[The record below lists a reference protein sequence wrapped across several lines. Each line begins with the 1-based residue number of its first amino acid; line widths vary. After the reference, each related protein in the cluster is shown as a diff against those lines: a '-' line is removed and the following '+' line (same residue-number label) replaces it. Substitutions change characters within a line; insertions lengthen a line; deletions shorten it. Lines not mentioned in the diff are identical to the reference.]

1 MKKEADRIR
10 RWRERKKAEGKSS
23 FTVVLSQQAREILA
37 EEKGKTGESYAVIM
51 EKALLG
57 LKRQGYTP
65 PVLRHFPRREE
76 VLARASAQNPPPAPA
91 AGRKGDQPR
100 ILIDDLANYPSLEDI
115 DVLLLACTHYPL
127 IRAEIES
134 HYGGTVRVL
143 DATEYTARALRNALA
158 DRNQLSAGKKEAD
171 HFYVSDYSEN
181 FARTTRLFYTEK
193 TVLERCNI
201 WNDPT

>member
-23 FTVVLSQQAREILA
+23 FTVVLSQQAREVLA
-37 EEKGKTGESYAVIM
+37 EEKEKTGESYAVIM

-57 LKRQGYTP
+57 LKRQGYAP

-115 DVLLLACTHYPL
+115 EREQAAKERNGSSDTRAGEGLIARLLRSSPGPFG
-127 IRAEIES
+127 R
-134 HYGGTVRVL
+134 
-143 DATEYTARALRNALA
+143 
-158 DRNQLSAGKKEAD
+158 GKKW
-171 HFYVSDYSEN
+171 F
-181 FARTTRLFYTEK
+181 R
-193 TVLERCNI
+193 
-201 WNDPT
+201 

>member
-65 PVLRHFPRREE
+65 PVLRHLPRREE

-115 DVLLLACTHYPL
+115 EREQAAKEPNGPYDTRVGEGLIARLLRSSPGPFG
-127 IRAEIES
+127 R
-134 HYGGTVRVL
+134 R
-143 DATEYTARALRNALA
+143 
-158 DRNQLSAGKKEAD
+158 KKW
-171 HFYVSDYSEN
+171 F
-181 FARTTRLFYTEK
+181 R
-193 TVLERCNI
+193 
-201 WNDPT
+201 

>member
-10 RWRERKKAEGKSS
+10 RWRERQKAEGKSS

-37 EEKGKTGESYAVIM
+37 EEKEKTGESYAVIM

-115 DVLLLACTHYPL
+115 EREQAAKEPNGTYDTRVGEGLIARLLRSSPGPFG
-127 IRAEIES
+127 R
-134 HYGGTVRVL
+134 R
-143 DATEYTARALRNALA
+143 
-158 DRNQLSAGKKEAD
+158 KKW
-171 HFYVSDYSEN
+171 F
-181 FARTTRLFYTEK
+181 R
-193 TVLERCNI
+193 
-201 WNDPT
+201 

>member
-115 DVLLLACTHYPL
+115 EREQAAKEPNGTYDTRVGEGLIARLLRSSPGPFG
-127 IRAEIES
+127 R
-134 HYGGTVRVL
+134 R
-143 DATEYTARALRNALA
+143 
-158 DRNQLSAGKKEAD
+158 KKW
-171 HFYVSDYSEN
+171 F
-181 FARTTRLFYTEK
+181 R
-193 TVLERCNI
+193 
-201 WNDPT
+201 

>member
-10 RWRERKKAEGKSS
+10 RWRERQKAEGKSS

-37 EEKGKTGESYAVIM
+37 EEKEKTGESYAVIM

-91 AGRKGDQPR
+91 AGRKGGDQPR

-115 DVLLLACTHYPL
+115 EREQAAKEPNGPYDTRVGEGLIARLLRSSPGPFG
-127 IRAEIES
+127 R
-134 HYGGTVRVL
+134 R
-143 DATEYTARALRNALA
+143 
-158 DRNQLSAGKKEAD
+158 KKW
-171 HFYVSDYSEN
+171 F
-181 FARTTRLFYTEK
+181 R
-193 TVLERCNI
+193 
-201 WNDPT
+201 